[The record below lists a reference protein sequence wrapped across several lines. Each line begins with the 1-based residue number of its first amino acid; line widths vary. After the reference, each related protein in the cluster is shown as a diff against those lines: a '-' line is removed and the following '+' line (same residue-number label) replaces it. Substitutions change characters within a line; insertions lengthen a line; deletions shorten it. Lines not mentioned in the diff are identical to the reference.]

1 MKERVKTAI
10 VLGILLILI
19 LLLSHM
25 RWVMPVV
32 VALLAFMGVY
42 ELLCVTGAKLSK
54 LAVYISLGAAV
65 LIPII
70 PIPHYVP
77 IVTALFVVA
86 VVIFGYMMRQK
97 DKLQLRSTA
106 AVTGL
111 AVLISML
118 FKSFAELR
126 SIDSGLV
133 YMIAAILASM
143 ITDTAAFFVG
153 RTVGKHKLAPKI
165 SPSKTVEGSIGG
177 IICTSVLLVAI
188 AAIYDAVAAQTVDY
202 GKLLLWALP
211 ATVIA
216 QFGDLSMSVI
226 KRIVGVKDFGNILPG
241 HGGILD
247 RMDSYLF
254 VIPYTLIFV
263 NYIGG
268 FIG

>member
-1 MKERVKTAI
+1 MKDRVKTAI
-10 VLGILLILI
+10 VLGILLILL

-25 RWVMPVV
+25 RWVMPVAA
-32 VALLAFMGVY
+32 ALLAFMGVY

-54 LAVYISLGAAV
+54 LAVYISLGGAI

-70 PIPHYVP
+70 PIPYFVP
-77 IVTALFVVA
+77 ILTVVLIVALIV
-86 VVIFGYMMRQK
+86 FGYMMHAK
-97 DKLQLRSTA
+97 DKLQLRSTV
-106 AVTGL
+106 AVTGIAL
-111 AVLISML
+111 LISFL

-126 SIDSGLV
+126 SIDNGLV

-153 RTVGKHKLAPKI
+153 RAIGKHKLAPKI

-177 IICTSVLLVAI
+177 IICTSVLLAAI
-188 AAIYDAVAAQTVDY
+188 AAIYDAVTAQTVDY
-202 GKLLLWALP
+202 GMLLLWGLP

-247 RMDSYLF
+247 RVDSYLF
-254 VIPYTLIFV
+254 VIPYTLLFV
-263 NYIGG
+263 NYISC